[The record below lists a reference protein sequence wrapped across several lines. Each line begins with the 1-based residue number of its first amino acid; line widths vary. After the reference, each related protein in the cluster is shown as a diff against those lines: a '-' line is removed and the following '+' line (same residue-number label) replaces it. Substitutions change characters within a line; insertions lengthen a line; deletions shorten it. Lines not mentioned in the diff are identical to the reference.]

1 MEISPNVRK
10 SAELKGQRKSAKS
23 KVQEVLIFEF
33 APGQHA
39 TGFELFLTVVKC
51 FLSCKTAVLEP
62 KIFGVVLISSLRA
75 LERR

>member
-10 SAELKGQRKSAKS
+10 SAELRATEISEVK
-23 KVQEVLIFEF
+23 EVLIFEF
-33 APGQHA
+33 APGQH